1 MALLEFKNV
10 SYVYDDKSIL
20 KNVSFGINTGDF
32 ISVVGQSGSGKST
45 LLRLCSDLISPTEGE
60 IIFNGKTYSQY
71 PPTDLRKS
79 IAYCFQSPYL
89 FGSSVLDNVKFPYI
103 IRNMKPDIEKIET
116 WFAMFNMTGDYLQ
129 RDVKNLSG
137 GEKQRIALIRSILFM
152 PEILLLDEITS
163 LVLVTLIFSYWQKL
177 NLGKDVVIGV
187 MRAAVQ
193 LVIVGY
199 ILEFV
204 FGYNNH
210 IFTTTL
216 LAFMIFNAA
225 YNAAKRGKSIKSG
238 MLVGNSM
245 VALGLCYKQIEA
257 DFKNKRDEVETKL
270 SLGADILPSSI
281 EIIRDAMKTGML
293 PTIDSAKTLGI
304 VALPGMM
311 TGLILAGISP
321 IDAIKYQIMVT
332 FMLLSTTAIYS
343 LVACY
348 LSYRSF
354 FNKRKQLTI

>member
-1 MALLEFKNV
+1 M
-10 SYVYDDKSIL
+10 
-20 KNVSFGINTGDF
+20 
-32 ISVVGQSGSGKST
+32 
-45 LLRLCSDLISPTEGE
+45 
-60 IIFNGKTYSQY
+60 
-71 PPTDLRKS
+71 DLRKS

-116 WFAMFNMTGDYLQ
+116 WFAMFNMIGDYLQ
-129 RDVKNLSG
+129 KDVKNLSG

-152 PEILLLDEITS
+152 SEILLLDGITS
-163 LVLVTLIFSYWQKL
+163 ALDSY
-177 NLGKDVVIGV
+177 NTSVVEDVVIGV

-245 VALGLCYKQIEA
+245 VALGFCYEQ
-257 DFKNKRDEVETKL
+257 
-270 SLGADILPSSI
+270 
-281 EIIRDAMKTGML
+281 
-293 PTIDSAKTLGI
+293 
-304 VALPGMM
+304 
-311 TGLILAGISP
+311 

-332 FMLLSTTAIYS
+332 FMLLSTTAISS